1 MTSISVASI
10 GVASIGVASIGV
22 ASISVANKVEPNIVI
37 EYKSNSD
44 VAITDYMDDL
54 QNKNNE
60 LQKENEALLKRVE
73 ELETRLKKYTNGDN
87 HKRYYEKNKQKIKET
102 GTAYLQK
109 LKAENPDKL
118 KEYSHSAYERKKL
131 KKKQEEEKA
140 KELEQT
146 LT

>member
-1 MTSISVASI
+1 MTSISVASISVASISVASI
-10 GVASIGVASIGV
+10 GVASIG
-22 ASISVANKVEPNIVI
+22 VANKVEPNIVI

-44 VAITDYMDDL
+44 VAITDYMDNL

-60 LQKENEALLKRVE
+60 LQKENEVLLKRVE

>member
-1 MTSISVASI
+1 MT
-10 GVASIGVASIGV
+10 GVE
-22 ASISVANKVEPNIVI
+22 EPNIFFD
-37 EYKSNSD
+37 YKSD
-44 VAITDYMDDL
+44 IVITDYMD
-54 QNKNNE
+54 K
-60 LQKENEALLKRVE
+60 LQKENKSLLKRIE

-140 KELEQT
+140 KEAKELEQT
-146 LT
+146 LA

>member
-1 MTSISVASI
+1 MTSIS
-10 GVASIGVASIGV
+10 VASIGVASIGV

>member
-1 MTSISVASI
+1 MTSI
-10 GVASIGVASIGV
+10 GVASIG
-22 ASISVANKVEPNIVI
+22 VANKVEPNIVI

-60 LQKENEALLKRVE
+60 LQKENEALLKRME

>member
-1 MTSISVASI
+1 MTSIGVASI

-22 ASISVANKVEPNIVI
+22 ASIGVASIVEPNIVI
-37 EYKSNSD
+37 EYND
-44 VAITDYMDDL
+44 TDYM
-54 QNKNNE
+54 QHKNNE
-60 LQKENEALLKRVE
+60 LQKENESLLKRIE

-131 KKKQEEEKA
+131 KKKLAEEKTDNA
-140 KELEQT
+140 
-146 LT
+146 